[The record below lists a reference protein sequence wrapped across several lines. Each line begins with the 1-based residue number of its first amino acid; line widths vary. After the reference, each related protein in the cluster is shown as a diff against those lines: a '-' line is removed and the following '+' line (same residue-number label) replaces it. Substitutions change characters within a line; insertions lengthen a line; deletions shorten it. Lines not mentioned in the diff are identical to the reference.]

1 MTVGI
6 WCLSGGAAPPERA
19 MINRVLRSCR
29 GKWTRYNRYTHV
41 HFCQQTPI
49 EKLPAGPQLPT
60 GAR

>member
-1 MTVGI
+1 MTAEP
-6 WCLSGGAAPPERA
+6 CSLSGGAAPPERA
-19 MINRVLRSCR
+19 MPNRVLRYCR